1 MNDNPNVLPL
11 PEGYR
16 PPPKVRDVSFSEIV
30 NAAGRGMTDFRTA
43 RLKSIFFG
51 LVYALGGIAVVL
63 SATWLDM
70 PWISYPLATG
80 FLLLGPFAAVGLY
93 EISRRLET
101 GEPLAFGEILSV
113 MYAQRSREIGW
124 MSFVVLFFFI
134 CWMYQ
139 VRLLLAL
146 FLGFEP
152 IDTFTGFLQTVF
164 TTGPGLMF
172 LLVGHV
178 VGAILSAVLFSLS
191 VISFPIL
198 LDRDV
203 DFITAMIASVQT
215 VVKNPL
221 AMLGWAAIV
230 VILLIVGSL
239 PMFLGMI
246 VILPVLGHTTWH
258 LYRLAIEPED
268 ATSAAEDK
276 ARAGE

>member
-1 MNDNPNVLPL
+1 MNDKPDVLPL

-16 PPPKVRDVSFSEIV
+16 PPPKVRDVTFPEIV
-30 NAAGRGMTDFRTA
+30 NAAGRGMADFRKA
-43 RLKSIFFG
+43 RFKSAFFG
-51 LVYALGGIAVVL
+51 FVYALGGIAVFL
-63 SATWLDM
+63 SATFLQM
-70 PWISYPLATG
+70 PWITYPLATG

-93 EISRRLET
+93 EISRRLEA

-152 IDTFTGFLQTVF
+152 IDTYASFLNTIF

-215 VVKNPL
+215 VVKNPF

-239 PMFLGMI
+239 PMFLGLI

-258 LYRLAIEPED
+258 LYRLAIVPEEEKP
-268 ATSAAEDK
+268 APS
-276 ARAGE
+276 